1 MLILAI
7 DLGKYNS
14 MCCFYDTETQK
25 AEFQKAE
32 TTRRYLTAVMKSRKI
47 DLVVMEACGPS
58 GWISHVCRQQGF
70 RTIVCSTNDDAW
82 S

>member
-32 TTRRYLTAVMKSRKI
+32 TTPRYLTSVFKSREI
-47 DLVVMEACGPS
+47 DLVVMEACGHS
-58 GWISHVCRQQGF
+58 GWIQDLCHELNLK
-70 RTIVCSTNDDAW
+70 TIVCSANEEAW
-82 S
+82 Q